1 MRHAA
6 KLTTGEVMRAEPAE
20 GQRVPVNV
28 LGTLQDPVIG
38 LYMRVGVQVGAERY
52 VLYMRS

>member
-1 MRHAA
+1 MRHAV
-6 KLTTGEVMRAEPAE
+6 KSTTGEVIRAEPAE
-20 GQRVPVNV
+20 GQRVPINV
-28 LGTLQDPVIG
+28 FGTVQDPVIG